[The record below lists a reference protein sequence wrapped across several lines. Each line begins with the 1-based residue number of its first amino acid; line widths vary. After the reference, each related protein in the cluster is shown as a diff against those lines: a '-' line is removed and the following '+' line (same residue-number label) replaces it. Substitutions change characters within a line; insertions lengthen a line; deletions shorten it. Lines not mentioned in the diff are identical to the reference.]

1 MTYTEFR
8 QPDPVADE
16 QIAADVQ
23 RALAEDV
30 GAGDV
35 TARLVPAGAVLEAD
49 VISREEAVLCGRA
62 WFDGVFAA
70 LDPTIA
76 IEWRIND
83 GEPMQVEQLVCRL
96 KGPARSVLT
105 GERTALNFLQTLS
118 GVATAARRY
127 ADAVAGT
134 GATVLDTR
142 KTIPGLR
149 YAQKYAVRCGGCR
162 NHRLGLYDGILIK
175 ENHIH
180 AAGSIAEAVV
190 AAHREGHGLEVEVEV
205 ENLEEVREALAAGAD
220 VLLLDNFDL
229 DGLRAAVAVNAGR
242 LRLEASGGVTLD
254 NIRAIGQTGVDYISV
269 GALTKD
275 VRAVD
280 LSMRYRERP

>member
-70 LDPTIA
+70 LDPAIA
-76 IEWRIND
+76 VEWRIND

-149 YAQKYAVRCGGCR
+149 HAQKYAVRCGGCR
-162 NHRLGLYDGILIK
+162 NHRHGLYDGILIK

-205 ENLEEVREALAAGAD
+205 ENLEELHEALAAGAD
-220 VLLLDNFDL
+220 TLLLDNFDL
-229 DGLRAAVAVNAGR
+229 DGMRAAVAVNAGR
-242 LRLEASGGVTLD
+242 VRLEASGGVTLD